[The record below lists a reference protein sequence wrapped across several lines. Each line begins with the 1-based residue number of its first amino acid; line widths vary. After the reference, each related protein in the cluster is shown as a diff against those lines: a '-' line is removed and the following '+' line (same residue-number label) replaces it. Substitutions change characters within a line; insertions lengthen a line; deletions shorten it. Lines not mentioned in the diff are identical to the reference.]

1 MAQLTSLVPS
11 PRDATRIRIRV
22 DGRTVATLNH
32 KLVADLGLQV
42 GQVWD
47 DATAAAVRD
56 AAAYDQA
63 LRDAMKRLNQRL
75 WSTRRL
81 ARKLSEL
88 EHAPAIVQRVCDRLT
103 ELGVLDDAALG
114 RSIIRAQLAQKPAGP
129 ALLRRKLMQRGLE
142 RQLIDQL
149 LTELRAEPTHDP
161 TAAALTLARK
171 RWATLRKLP
180 APVAKRRLWGLLAR
194 RGFDLDV
201 VQQVMEQVVRDG
213 EATT

>member
-22 DGRTVATLNH
+22 EGRTVATLNH

-81 ARKLSEL
+81 ARKLAEL
-88 EHAPAIVQRVCDRLT
+88 EHAPAMVQRVCDRLT

-149 LTELRAEPTHDP
+149 LAELRAQPNHDP
-161 TAAALTLARK
+161 AAAALTLARK
-171 RWATLRKLP
+171 RWTTLSKLP